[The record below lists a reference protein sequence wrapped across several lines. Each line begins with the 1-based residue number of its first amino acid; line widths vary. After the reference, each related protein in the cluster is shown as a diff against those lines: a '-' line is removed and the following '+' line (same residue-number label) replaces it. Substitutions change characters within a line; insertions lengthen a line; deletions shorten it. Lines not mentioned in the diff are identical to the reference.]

1 MTIGHL
7 FGTILEKEYSHI
19 RKKHSHISKCRLSYQ
34 QSSILQTFIKIAK
47 FIVFSTFASEFL
59 IYTDNEYTDFFFPTY
74 VCLRFLG
81 DIDRMH
87 PIL

>member
-1 MTIGHL
+1 MKALISAKL
-7 FGTILEKEYSHI
+7 YS
-19 RKKHSHISKCRLSYQ
+19 SHFYN
-34 QSSILQTFIKIAK
+34 IAK
-47 FIVFSTFASEFL
+47 FIVFSTFASEFM